1 MVGEG
6 GGDEKWRMRFAWRSP
21 RNALPIFAIKRT
33 QVQETCLLPAK
44 HQKLLI
50 VSLLFDIYLVSVRV
64 RNERWFLT

>member
-44 HQKLLI
+44 HQLFHYYLI
-50 VSLLFDIYLVSVRV
+50 YTSFQL
-64 RNERWFLT
+64 E